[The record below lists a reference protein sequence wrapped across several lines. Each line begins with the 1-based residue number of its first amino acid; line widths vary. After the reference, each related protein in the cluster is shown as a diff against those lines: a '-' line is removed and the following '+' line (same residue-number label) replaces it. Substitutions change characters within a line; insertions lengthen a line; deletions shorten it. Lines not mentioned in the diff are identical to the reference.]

1 MTATATSPTEAAPAE
16 AGIFPDYPTL
26 LRKPLSPREAKLLER
41 ARTHAADFR
50 TRADEHDRENS
61 FPHENYDAM
70 KASGYST
77 MTLAP
82 QYSGEGVDLLELCA
96 CQEQLAQGCSGTAI
110 GINMHIF
117 VLGSMQ
123 YDLENSV
130 APDMMRQMFLTMAG
144 QQKVIMSGSF
154 SENGAAGAYLL
165 PQTKARKVDGGW
177 LVNGRKSYNSNVPAA
192 ELVGALVH
200 LEGHPDGDSLVSMC
214 AMPKGTPGLDIQGA
228 DSWDVL
234 GVRASGSYDT
244 VWKDVFVPEAMMP
257 PAQDATSTFT
267 NMAAFGAWFGLTL
280 SSVYLGVAQAAVDWT
295 TDYVKS
301 RRPQSEER
309 PLSHMAGIQYQ
320 LAEMLALQEASRALI
335 RTSAEHWMAKPWG
348 AADGGFHAGICKY
361 IVTNN
366 NVRVLNLAMDIAG
379 GPGLFR
385 KFGLERLYRDVRAG
399 KAHPPS
405 DMTAL
410 ESIAKY
416 HLGIPNDFRPRWG

>member
-1 MTATATSPTEAAPAE
+1 MTETSAPSTTEAVW
-16 AGIFPDYPTL
+16 PDFPTL
-26 LRKPLSPREAKLLER
+26 LKKPLSAREAKLLGR
-41 ARTHAADFR
+41 ARAHAADFR
-50 TRADEHDRENS
+50 TRADEHDRENT

-77 MTLAP
+77 MTLDP
-82 QYSGEGVDLLELCA
+82 QYSGEGVNLLELCA

-123 YDLENSV
+123 YDLENSPN
-130 APDMMRQMFLTMAG
+130 PDMMRQMFLTMAG
-144 QQKVIMSGSF
+144 NQKMIMSGSF
-154 SENGAAGAYLL
+154 SETGAAGAYLL
-165 PQTKARKVDGGW
+165 PQTKGRKTEGGW
-177 LVNGRKSYNSNVPAA
+177 IVNGRKSYNSNVPAA
-192 ELVGALVH
+192 ELVGALIH
-200 LEGHPDGDSLVSMC
+200 LEGHADGNDLVTMC
-214 AMPKGTPGLDIQGA
+214 AMPKGTDGLRVEGA
-228 DSWDVL
+228 ESWDVL
-234 GVRASGSYDT
+234 GVRASGSYDV
-244 VWKDVFVPEAMMP
+244 VWDNVFVPDAMMP
-257 PAQDATSTFT
+257 PPQDANTTFT

-309 PLSHMAGIQYQ
+309 PLSHMAGVQYQ

-335 RTSAEHWMAKPWG
+335 RTSAEGWMAKPW
-348 AADGGFHAGICKY
+348 AAAESGFHAGICKY

-385 KFGLERLYRDVRAG
+385 RFGLERLYRDVRAG

-405 DMTAL
+405 DVGAL

-416 HLGIPNDFRPRWG
+416 HLGIPMDFRPRWG